1 MLLDGGMRIT
11 TKREDRSLSF
21 DSRSFGL
28 GKRMI
33 IGEFYYR
40 TGVQA
45 EQYIYQLS
53 CSVVQCSIGR
63 DICVLFSALFRDFY
77 R

>member
-45 EQYIYQLS
+45 E
-53 CSVVQCSIGR
+53 
-63 DICVLFSALFRDFY
+63 
-77 R
+77 